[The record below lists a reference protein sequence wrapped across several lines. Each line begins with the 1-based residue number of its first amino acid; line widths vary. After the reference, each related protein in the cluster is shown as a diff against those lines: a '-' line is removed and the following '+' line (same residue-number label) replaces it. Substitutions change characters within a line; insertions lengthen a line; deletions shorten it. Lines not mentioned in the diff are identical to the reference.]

1 MSLKKIYKLYPQK
14 VWILTLITFIFIS
27 RKTIFNVTR
36 EVGNYTATIDRGSS
50 LALLGIFASSLLIMQ
65 NIPKIKKIFP
75 QISPFLG
82 YYIFATLSFL
92 WAGSIGTILFKGI
105 EVVCSYM
112 IICLTLYTIRS
123 SKLSLLY
130 IIYLATAST
139 SMDILNKWIKYGFGF
154 YHTNAY
160 TMTAMIALL
169 LICGS
174 VRNKI
179 LDFKEVKLLFII
191 NACMLIAG
199 TSSASYISFIIGI
212 IILFSTKKRKGINL
226 GVTLLICLILYGI
239 YYYYQD
245 LVFDIIFHG
254 RSTEKI
260 ENGSGR
266 KAIWEAALKLW
277 EQSPIIGNGFLIG
290 ERQIVHYIGLA
301 VISAH
306 NSFISVLV
314 NTGIVGILIFILF
327 ILKWFY
333 KVYSYLRTNR
343 YACVLLPAM
352 TATIVNCNAFPAIG
366 SDWNYVAPSVYAL
379 IAFVFINL
387 TKYENNMG
395 NTKLS

>member
-27 RKTIFNVTR
+27 SKTIFNVTR